1 MKIYNKKKFYFS
13 LLWLAMGISI
23 MILTLVN
30 GDMNL
35 DSVFSAACCCILGIN
50 GLGRSISQKM
60 SREDKVEELD
70 ERNQLIEL
78 KSKRKGFQLIQ
89 YTLLC
94 VGFVFAILGG
104 IYKDMILG
112 AVGITSTII
121 WVFSLVIDWLTFV
134 YYDSKN

>member
-13 LLWLAMGISI
+13 LLWLAMGISV
-23 MILTLVN
+23 MIFTLVN
-30 GDMNL
+30 GDLNFN
-35 DSVFSAACCCILGIN
+35 SVFGAACCYILGIN
-50 GLGRSISQKM
+50 GLGRSISQKK

-112 AVGITSTII
+112 TVGITSTII
-121 WVFSLVIDWLTFV
+121 WVFSLLIDWLTFV
-134 YYDSKN
+134 YYESKN

>member
-13 LLWLAMGISI
+13 LLWLTMGISV
-23 MILTLVN
+23 MIFTLVN
-30 GDMNL
+30 GDLNFN
-35 DSVFSAACCCILGIN
+35 SVFGVACCCILGIN
-50 GLGRSISQKM
+50 GLGRSISQKK

-112 AVGITSTII
+112 TVGITSTII
-121 WVFSLVIDWLTFV
+121 WVFSLLIDWLTFV
-134 YYDSKN
+134 YYESKN

>member
-13 LLWLAMGISI
+13 LLWLAMGISV
-23 MILTLVN
+23 MIFTLVN
-30 GDMNL
+30 GDLNFN
-35 DSVFSAACCCILGIN
+35 SVFRAACCYILGIN
-50 GLGRSISQKM
+50 GLGRSISQKK

-78 KSKRKGFQLIQ
+78 KSKREGFQLIQ

-112 AVGITSTII
+112 TVGITSTII
-121 WVFSLVIDWLTFV
+121 WVFSLLIDWLTFV
-134 YYDSKN
+134 YYESKN

>member
-13 LLWLAMGISI
+13 LLWLAMGISV
-23 MILTLVN
+23 MIFTLVN
-30 GDMNL
+30 GDLNF
-35 DSVFSAACCCILGIN
+35 DSVFGAACCCILGIN
-50 GLGRSISQKM
+50 GLGRSISQKK

-104 IYKDMILG
+104 I
-112 AVGITSTII
+112 
-121 WVFSLVIDWLTFV
+121 
-134 YYDSKN
+134 

>member
-30 GDMNL
+30 GDLNL

-50 GLGRSISQKM
+50 GLVRSISQKM

-121 WVFSLVIDWLTFV
+121 WFFSLVIDWLTFV
-134 YYDSKN
+134 YYESNN

>member
-1 MKIYNKKKFYFS
+1 
-13 LLWLAMGISI
+13 
-23 MILTLVN
+23 
-30 GDMNL
+30 
-35 DSVFSAACCCILGIN
+35 
-50 GLGRSISQKM
+50 
-60 SREDKVEELD
+60 
-70 ERNQLIEL
+70 LIEL

-121 WVFSLVIDWLTFV
+121 WFFSLVIDWLTFV
-134 YYDSKN
+134 YYESKN

>member
-23 MILTLVN
+23 MILSLVN

-35 DSVFSAACCCILGIN
+35 DSVFSRACCCILGIN
-50 GLGRSISQKM
+50 GVRRSISQKM

-134 YYDSKN
+134 YYESKN